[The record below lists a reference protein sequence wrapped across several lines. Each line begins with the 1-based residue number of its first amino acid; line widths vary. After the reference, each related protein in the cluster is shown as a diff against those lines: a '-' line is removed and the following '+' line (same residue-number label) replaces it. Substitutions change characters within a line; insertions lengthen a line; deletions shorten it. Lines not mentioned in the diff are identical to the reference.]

1 MSQQILTISRASLL
15 NSLQIHEEGELAYAV
30 DVEKYYVYQNGS
42 WVETEVEGAPS
53 KQEMRMTVYDMNK
66 QVIKQLPSFDETRIK
81 DAMETLLAWKKKDVN
96 LYMLYGKE
104 ISYFTLFQK
113 QMLAA
118 DNFVSAVFKC
128 LRNLGNDLRVF
139 EVIDENTIEIWIGYE
154 DDVTCMYLFNY
165 DEGVVIYNG

>member
-1 MSQQILTISRASLL
+1 MSQQILTIRRASLL
-15 NSLQIHEEGELAYAV
+15 DSLQIHEEGELAYAV

-42 WVETEVEGAPS
+42 WMETEVEGAPS

-81 DAMETLLAWKKKDVN
+81 DAMETLLAWKRKDVN

-113 QMLAA
+113 QM
-118 DNFVSAVFKC
+118 
-128 LRNLGNDLRVF
+128 
-139 EVIDENTIEIWIGYE
+139 
-154 DDVTCMYLFNY
+154 
-165 DEGVVIYNG
+165 

>member
-15 NSLQIHEEGELAYAV
+15 DSLQIHQEGELAYAV

-42 WVETEVEGAPS
+42 WMEIEVEGAPS

-81 DAMETLLAWKKKDVN
+81 DAMETLLAWKKPNVN

-104 ISYFTLFQK
+104 ISYFTLFEIIGYN
-113 QMLAA
+113 
-118 DNFVSAVFKC
+118 DF
-128 LRNLGNDLRVF
+128 GND
-139 EVIDENTIEIWIGYE
+139 VIDCCTNIGPIKAMDLTEAGDAIEIWVEIE
-154 DDVTCMYLFNY
+154 DGPTCLYLFPY
-165 DEGVVIYNG
+165 DGGIVRVGE

>member
-1 MSQQILTISRASLL
+1 MEGSNLELGLYDLNKQIISQLPALTDFSNAIINIRKL
-15 NSLQIHEEGELAYAV
+15 H
-30 DVEKYYVYQNGS
+30 EKY
-42 WVETEVEGAPS
+42 W
-53 KQEMRMTVYDMNK
+53 NK
-66 QVIKQLPSFDETRIK
+66 Y
-81 DAMETLLAWKKKDVN
+81 
-96 LYMLYGKE
+96 YMMYGKE